1 MMIIVRAELVSGV
14 SAVFVSCPLLT
25 RQILA
30 SEGRYPVH
38 LVPQAWT
45 VFNTRHHRKRGE
57 GTHSVRSSLN
67 YLSPPGLFF
76 LDGEEWWAARR
87 QLNPLFLKQ
96 QSLQR
101 LHSVV
106 EDNTQ
111 TLIGGWSSG
120 DNIVG
125 LEAQL
130 YSWSTSTMLG
140 TEDLTVEL
148 FILSSSRYSVRG

>member
-1 MMIIVRAELVSGV
+1 MRLASPAELLFRVIRAEVVPGLP
-14 SAVFVSCPLLT
+14 AVFVSCPLLT

-45 VFNTRHHRKRGE
+45 VFNSRHGRR
-57 GTHSVRSSLN
+57 R
-67 YLSPPGLFF
+67 GLFF
-76 LDGEEWWAARR
+76 LDGEEWWQSRR
-87 QLNPLFLKQ
+87 RLNPLFLKQ
-96 QSLQR
+96 QSLAR

-106 EDNTQ
+106 EDKTED
-111 TLIGGWSSG
+111 LIRGWRCG
-120 DNIVG
+120 DNVTG

-140 TEDLTVEL
+140 AEDFRLKL
-148 FILSSSRYSVRG
+148 KLKYSLSSSRYSLRR

>member
-1 MMIIVRAELVSGV
+1 MS
-14 SAVFVSCPLLT
+14 P
-25 RQILA
+25 
-30 SEGRYPVH
+30 
-38 LVPQAWT
+38 
-45 VFNTRHHRKRGE
+45 
-57 GTHSVRSSLN
+57 SLN
-67 YLSPPGLFF
+67 FMLPPGLFF

-87 QLNPLFLKQ
+87 KLNPLFLKQ

-106 EDNTQ
+106 EDNTEN
-111 TLIGGWSSG
+111 LIGGWKCG

-140 TEDLTVEL
+140 TEDLGLYAGIIREI
-148 FILSSSRYSVRG
+148 FSYSRYSVRGQCSGRTQ